1 MKRNII
7 ALIYDFDKTLTDK
20 DMQDY
25 GFIPSLGM
33 TPEDFWRDCNNMA
46 HEKKM
51 DGILA
56 MMYFMIERARGK
68 SVLTADTLKEL
79 GKDVNYYPGV
89 TEWFDAV
96 NEYGK
101 SKGVV
106 IEHYIISSGLKKI
119 IEGTEIAKNFCE
131 IFASEFVYDEYGVPY
146 WPAVALNY
154 TSKIQFLYRINKGI
168 FDVSDDKNLND
179 SMEERNRRIPFCNM
193 IYIGDGLTDVPSMKV
208 TRLNGGHSIGVYA
221 DEQENACKMMKAG
234 RINFMAKADY
244 TKDSELMRIVK
255 RIVDMLAAENDLM
268 ELSLSQYDNGFL
280 KFDKT
285 RNKPNGSGINAMI
298 FLKKEELCENYAS
311 FSIIFDVYL
320 LLYIKK
326 V

>member
-179 SMEERNRRIPFCNM
+179 SMEERNRRIPFC
-193 IYIGDGLTDVPSMKV
+193 IPGK
-208 TRLNGGHSIGVYA
+208 
-221 DEQENACKMMKAG
+221 
-234 RINFMAKADY
+234 
-244 TKDSELMRIVK
+244 
-255 RIVDMLAAENDLM
+255 
-268 ELSLSQYDNGFL
+268 
-280 KFDKT
+280 
-285 RNKPNGSGINAMI
+285 
-298 FLKKEELCENYAS
+298 
-311 FSIIFDVYL
+311 
-320 LLYIKK
+320 
-326 V
+326 

>member
-1 MKRNII
+1 MKRNIV

-179 SMEERNRRIPFCNM
+179 SMEERNRRIPEYEGN
-193 IYIGDGLTDVPSMKV
+193 KAQRRAQHR
-208 TRLNGGHSIGVYA
+208 RLRRRAGKRAQNDESRAHQLYGESRLYKRFRTYA
-221 DEQENACKMMKAG
+221 HRKTHCRYAC
-234 RINFMAKADY
+234 R
-244 TKDSELMRIVK
+244 RK
-255 RIVDMLAAENDLM
+255 RPYGTEPFAIRQIERKLLIFRLPRRRKSAFF
-268 ELSLSQYDNGFL
+268 YGFL
-280 KFDKT
+280 KFDKKKNCAKIT
-285 RNKPNGSGINAMI
+285 RR
-298 FLKKEELCENYAS
+298 FR
-311 FSIIFDVYL
+311 
-320 LLYIKK
+320 
-326 V
+326 

>member
-96 NEYGK
+96 NEYGN

-119 IEGTEIAKNFCE
+119 IEGTEIAKNFRE

-193 IYIGDGLTDVPSMKV
+193 IYIGDGLSDVPCM
-208 TRLNGGHSIGVYA
+208 
-221 DEQENACKMMKAG
+221 KMMKAYGGYSIAVYQKKDAKVEDLLQRG
-234 RINFMAKADY
+234 RVDYIYPADY
-244 TKDSELMRIVK
+244 SENSGLDNTVK
-255 RIVDMLAAENDLM
+255 NIIQKMAISETLYREYSKQKH
-268 ELSLSQYDNGFL
+268 E
-280 KFDKT
+280 
-285 RNKPNGSGINAMI
+285 IN
-298 FLKKEELCENYAS
+298 N
-311 FSIIFDVYL
+311 
-320 LLYIKK
+320 
-326 V
+326 

>member
-1 MKRNII
+1 M
-7 ALIYDFDKTLTDK
+7 IYDFDKTLTDK

-33 TPEDFWRDCNNMA
+33 TPEDFWRDCNKMA

-208 TRLNGGHSIGVYA
+208 TRLNGGHSIGVPLAVSARYSMIVPTA
-221 DEQENACKMMKAG
+221 CMTVHPLRTNGLFIASPQSFAYYLKMQERILRFIEENARISKEGVEALMNNKNQMADDVGTVLIGAQAVEAG
-234 RINFMAKADY
+234 LIDEVGGLHTALCRLEA
-244 TKDSELMRIVK
+244 LCR
-255 RIVDMLAAENDLM
+255 EN
-268 ELSLSQYDNGFL
+268 G
-280 KFDKT
+280 
-285 RNKPNGSGINAMI
+285 
-298 FLKKEELCENYAS
+298 
-311 FSIIFDVYL
+311 
-320 LLYIKK
+320 
-326 V
+326 

>member
-1 MKRNII
+1 MKRNIV

-193 IYIGDGLTDVPSMKV
+193 IYIG
-208 TRLNGGHSIGVYA
+208 VYA
-221 DEQENACKMMKAG
+221 DEQENARKMMKAG

-244 TKDSELMRIVK
+244 TENSELMRIVK

-268 ELSLSQYDNGFL
+268 ELSLSQYD
-280 KFDKT
+280 KSK
-285 RNKPNGSGINAMI
+285 
-298 FLKKEELCENYAS
+298 ENY
-311 FSIIFDVYL
+311 
-320 LLYIKK
+320 
-326 V
+326 

>member
-1 MKRNII
+1 MKRNIV

-106 IEHYIISSGLKKI
+106 IEHYIISSGLKKSSR
-119 IEGTEIAKNFCE
+119 ARK
-131 IFASEFVYDEYGVPY
+131 S
-146 WPAVALNY
+146 
-154 TSKIQFLYRINKGI
+154 QRISVK
-168 FDVSDDKNLND
+168 FSQVSSFTTNTAC
-179 SMEERNRRIPFCNM
+179 RT
-193 IYIGDGLTDVPSMKV
+193 GLRS
-208 TRLNGGHSIGVYA
+208 R
-221 DEQENACKMMKAG
+221 
-234 RINFMAKADY
+234 
-244 TKDSELMRIVK
+244 
-255 RIVDMLAAENDLM
+255 
-268 ELSLSQYDNGFL
+268 
-280 KFDKT
+280 
-285 RNKPNGSGINAMI
+285 
-298 FLKKEELCENYAS
+298 
-311 FSIIFDVYL
+311 
-320 LLYIKK
+320 
-326 V
+326 

>member
-1 MKRNII
+1 MKRNIV

-221 DEQENACKMMKAG
+221 DEQENARKMMKAG

-244 TKDSELMRIVK
+244 TKDSELMCIVK

-268 ELSLSQYDNGFL
+268 ELSLSQYD
-280 KFDKT
+280 K
-285 RNKPNGSGINAMI
+285 S
-298 FLKKEELCENYAS
+298 KEN
-311 FSIIFDVYL
+311 F
-320 LLYIKK
+320 
-326 V
+326 